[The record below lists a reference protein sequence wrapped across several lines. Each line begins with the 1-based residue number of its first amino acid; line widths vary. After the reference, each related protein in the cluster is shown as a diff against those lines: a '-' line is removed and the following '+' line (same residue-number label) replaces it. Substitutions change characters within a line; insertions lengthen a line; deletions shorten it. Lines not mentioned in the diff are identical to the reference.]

1 MWCDE
6 TVGPRQRDV
15 IIHTT
20 VVSIKRTI
28 ILFRHNN
35 NIMYTRILL
44 LLRVMNRNAISF

>member
-35 NIMYTRILL
+35 NVHPYIIITSDESQCDFIL
-44 LLRVMNRNAISF
+44 NE

>member
-6 TVGPRQRDV
+6 TVGPRQRDA

-28 ILFRHNN
+28 ILLFRHNN
-35 NIMYTRILL
+35 VQPYIITSDESQCNFIL
-44 LLRVMNRNAISF
+44 NE